1 MGFEYIAVIAEED
14 YHAFRILVSTPLPRE
29 YDMWLR
35 VRERGRLR
43 IIQERDS
50 SVVEL
55 EVRPEEFGAYCKS
68 LKKPDFSITALDRC
82 AHAKAIGQ
90 SRSPAFFAGRRAG
103 NWLVGLL
110 VTGLLALAVNSVN
123 AASIDCLSSA
133 AAVRE
138 ADPKAWPTWTLRA
151 PGHEGSKCWYAA
163 TRSTSHDYQQGTT
176 IKRPTL
182 ETEEAVAS
190 PQETYGFAPLMS
202 EVAPREVMPLLVSD
216 SPSSFAERFSAVFEG
231 NFIIDGT
238 GIQHVLDLFR
248 GLP

>member
-1 MGFEYIAVIAEED
+1 MGVEYIAVIAEED
-14 YHAFRILVSTPLPRE
+14 YHAFRILVSTPLPRD

-35 VRERGRLR
+35 VRERGRFR
-43 IIQERDS
+43 TIQERDV
-50 SVVEL
+50 SVVEV

-68 LKKPDFSITALDRC
+68 LKKADFSIASLDRC

-103 NWLVGLL
+103 NWSVGLL
-110 VTGLLALAVNSVN
+110 VTGLLALAVNSVK

-151 PGHEGSKCWYAA
+151 PGHEGNKCWYAA
-163 TRSTSHDYQQGTT
+163 PRSVGHDHPQGTT

-182 ETEEAVAS
+182 ETEEGVAG
-190 PQETYGFAPLMS
+190 PEDIYGFAPRLLS
-202 EVAPREVMPLLVSD
+202 EVVPREVT
-216 SPSSFAERFSAVFEG
+216 PSALPDLAASFAERFSAAYGGSSNTEPA
-231 NFIIDGT
+231 GT
-238 GIQHVLDLFR
+238 RPFTGMYNPQ
-248 GLP
+248 

>member
-1 MGFEYIAVIAEED
+1 MSVEYIAVIAEED

-43 IIQERDS
+43 IIQERDA

-110 VTGLLALAVNSVN
+110 VTGLLTLAVNSVN

-151 PGHEGSKCWYAA
+151 PSHEGSKCWYAA
-163 TRSTSHDYQQGTT
+163 TRSTSHDHQQGTT

-190 PQETYGFAPLMS
+190 PQETYGFAPLLS

-216 SPSSFAERFSAVFEG
+216 SPASFAERFSAVFEG

>member
-43 IIQERDS
+43 IIQERDAS
-50 SVVEL
+50 VEL

-163 TRSTSHDYQQGTT
+163 TRSTSHDHQQGTT

-190 PQETYGFAPLMS
+190 PQETYGFAPLLS

-216 SPSSFAERFSAVFEG
+216 SPSSFAVRFSAVFEG

>member
-1 MGFEYIAVIAEED
+1 MRRNSVKRGTCVMGFEYIAVIAEED

-103 NWLVGLL
+103 NWLVGLDRK
-110 VTGLLALAVNSVN
+110 SV
-123 AASIDCLSSA
+123 
-133 AAVRE
+133 
-138 ADPKAWPTWTLRA
+138 
-151 PGHEGSKCWYAA
+151 
-163 TRSTSHDYQQGTT
+163 
-176 IKRPTL
+176 
-182 ETEEAVAS
+182 
-190 PQETYGFAPLMS
+190 
-202 EVAPREVMPLLVSD
+202 
-216 SPSSFAERFSAVFEG
+216 
-231 NFIIDGT
+231 
-238 GIQHVLDLFR
+238 
-248 GLP
+248 